1 MRVTLVILA
10 VAILIGLTF
19 VFLKAPSSVTL
30 PTAVSGSAHRFPRM
44 EVKNLS
50 DEIRTLPADFPAE
63 RTLLLI
69 AFQREQQDNLDDWSA
84 RLKLR
89 DPGSPAWLELPVI
102 DDPGA
107 LLRWFVDVG
116 MKNGIADKAGRD
128 RVFSIYTPREEFI
141 RHLGLPGTEQVH
153 LVVADRSGNIL
164 CRASGDWCEE
174 KENLL
179 RAALK

>member
-1 MRVTLVILA
+1 MRITLVILA
-10 VAILIGLTF
+10 VATLIGLTF
-19 VFLKAPSSVTL
+19 IFLKVPGSVTL
-30 PTAVSGSAHRFPRM
+30 PPAISGGAHRFPRM
-44 EVKNLS
+44 QVKNLS

-89 DPGSPAWLELPVI
+89 NPGSPAWLELPVI

-116 MKNGIADKAGRD
+116 MKNGISDSFVRD
-128 RVFSIYTPREEFI
+128 RVFSIYAPREDFI
-141 RHLGLPGTEQVH
+141 RHLGLPGTQQVH
-153 LVVADRSGNIL
+153 LVVADPSGNVL
-164 CRASGDWCEE
+164 CRVSGDWSEE
-174 KENLL
+174 KQNLL
-179 RAALK
+179 RAALR